1 MPKFPTQWHRMK
13 EIVILSLNVIYIKDT
28 LQFQDRFRAK
38 LQYLNIS
45 EGSEMVTQQALLARK
60 RILLK
65 RIKDL
70 LEELMNSSKD
80 KSDYSFNIDW
90 EHASLT
96 MKQLSKGYALYTNV
110 RDTTYALN
118 LRNGMLLPIDFPEST
133 SGAITD
139 TNLRGLEYTAQ
150 HDGSVLKYFDIDP
163 TDPLKNEL
171 RY

>member
-1 MPKFPTQWHRMK
+1 MK
-13 EIVILSLNVIYIKDT
+13 ELVILSLNVIYIKDT

-45 EGSEMVTQQALLARK
+45 EGSEDVTRQALFTRK

-65 RIKDL
+65 RIKSL
-70 LEELMNSSKD
+70 LDGLLNSTKIE
-80 KSDYSFNIDW
+80 SDYAFNIDW

-96 MKQLSKGYALYTNV
+96 MKQLNKGYALYANV
-110 RDTTYALN
+110 RDKTYALN

-150 HDGSVLKYFDIDP
+150 HEGSVLKFFNIDP
-163 TDPLKNEL
+163 SDPLKNEI